1 MSWLFVIL
9 LIFVGFVLLLVE
21 LFLIPGINVVGVV
34 GFGSVAWGIYY
45 AYVKLGP
52 WPAAGALIVSL
63 SLSGVLIAV
72 IVRTRSWR
80 RLILEAREDA
90 SEGFRSSSSDL
101 EELVGKEGRA
111 LTPLRPAGTMEI
123 GDRKVDVVTEG
134 AFIERGTRI
143 VVADVQ
149 GNRVIVRA
157 I

>member
-21 LFLIPGINVVGVV
+21 LFLIPGINVVGIV

-45 AYVKLGP
+45 AYVKLGA
-52 WPAAGALIVSL
+52 WPAVGALIISL
-63 SLSGVLIAV
+63 IFGGVLIGV

-80 RLILEAREDA
+80 RLVLEVREET
-90 SEGFRSSSSDL
+90 SEGFRSSNKDL
-101 EELVGKEGRA
+101 EEFVGKEGSA
-111 LTPLRPAGTMEI
+111 LTPLRPAGTATI
-123 GDRKVDVVTEG
+123 GDQKVDVVTEG

-143 VVADVQ
+143 MVADVK
-149 GNRVIVRA
+149 GSRVIVRA